1 MIAGGGLPERTRV
14 DVQLFF
20 AFVDGL
26 RFCFFFFFFFLTGAA
41 AAYQRASRVFR
52 VAFGTSHVGLLE
64 PECVTT
70 ARPAPVTA
78 DAARRHPGAHLRG
91 ASPRTRPVFG
101 ATTWTR
107 RSTFVVLCFVYKHD
121 HLTPRTPSPPPAR
134 KNEAGT
140 RCKNED
146 DHILSRLCGVHAES
160 GSHLTNQPPG
170 GKSPRLRGA
179 MAGLIKKQILKH
191 LSRFAKNLSP
201 DKINLSTLKGE
212 GQLTNLELDEE
223 VLQSLLDLPTWL
235 AINRVGCNKA
245 AIRIPWTKLKT
256 HPISLTL
263 DKVEMEMSTC
273 DEPRSPNG
281 PSPIATASGQSEY
294 GFAEKV
300 VEGMSL
306 SINSIVI
313 RISAKAFNASF
324 ELSQLQ
330 VYSVNNNWSVSDLR
344 FTRIPDPQRGE
355 LLTFKEISWQ
365 MIRIEADA
373 IQGAEHDMLSA
384 PIRLITNQ
392 SKIRVTLKR
401 RMKDCN
407 VVASKLVLILDDLLW
422 VLTDSQLK
430 AMVQYAKSLSEA
442 MEKSAQQRK
451 SLATEGQA
459 SSGPPSAQQAHAQTT
474 TTTAAAAADQSATM
488 AKLFSDYDV
497 CETSHHLQIT
507 HLDLHICDDIH
518 AADKAID
525 KRITGGAMQLSFSS
539 VTLDYYPFHR
549 AGDSCAHWM
558 HYSEATK
565 SRDSW
570 ARSLLDEFK
579 SNVEMLKSAVRGQQG
594 APAHSSPVSIRD
606 DVYWPIGLSEADGTS
621 IERSPRAQPP
631 ARCCWCLES
640 GKINTSSTSCFS
652 PLEQSPKTQ
661 LMSSSVVLRMADFSI
676 YQVSTA
682 DQRRSSPK
690 TMISC
695 NKKSL
700 YLPPEMP
707 AVHVEFTEY
716 YFPDGKDYPIPCP
729 NLYAQLNALQLV
741 LDHRSLVWLNLFA
754 LDLRQS
760 LEQFMEIYKLNDS
773 QKPDEHVDVKVDG
786 LMLKVVIPADRDPSC
801 PPDLPRSVSVQTS
814 EMVATNTRHPAN
826 CTRAHLEALLQAFQ
840 GEPFFSSSFASFP
853 RHSSSAPLLHPVF
866 RYHAH
871 EQDTRLHDIYRG
883 LVTPTMG
890 ADALKTPAAADF
902 WALHFA
908 QFWVD
913 YEGKGRPQPFV
924 DSFPLSVWACQP
936 AKLLAHQEKLR
947 GLERSPSADS
957 AGRMQRKRL
966 LKEFYSADGAP
977 APCHGPSNGLR
988 KPQSL
993 DSLPSSPLTS
1003 SGKDADVQ
1011 VLVQVHKPLSA
1022 QVSHSQYVFL
1032 MRLQRSIKAL
1042 QQTLQQDLDDMGG
1055 LRKAAAQRP
1064 ADQRPFTACLGLLL
1078 KSAEVSLL
1086 LKPVAQTEGSGSPLG
1101 SELSPSESRGTLEPG
1116 GEGAGKG
1123 SSTVD
1128 QMLCGDAKTPRGGP
1142 DPLVPTAA
1150 ATSNHQSSHEERTSS
1165 SAKNAERW
1173 NCGEGGGEMVA
1184 KEDETKFQAG
1194 EPLCEDKAAANKMPQ
1209 STSSSSSTSRSTSL
1223 YSMSNIGRLMRDRSQ
1238 SSFSVTYKNMKE
1250 SPSLQSLD
1258 NISIDSYLLEDGDA
1272 FSLMERDD
1280 MSISGFKATTDSSAE
1295 VTAPAPLPEQE
1306 GGLSP
1311 DTVSAASQ
1319 SIDEPSKDIVSVLV
1333 LKVHSVCVGME
1344 SVGESTDV
1352 ALEVDKVTPVQ
1363 LGNVSLRQ
1371 YLSSRSLG
1379 VASSVAAQSGQ
1390 GPAEVHSPSTGLPRR
1405 PEVRARLESGPC
1417 AAAHSP
1423 LAERNGF
1430 LQLRLHGYR
1439 AGLLMSTLRN
1449 LAHFLEDDTAPQ
1461 VLPMKISVRDMHVH
1475 LKDDGQRDTPSEAEP
1490 IALHVD
1496 SLLIHRRDDGA
1507 FYVGVDAEAKR
1518 SVTADG
1524 SLSPVAEA
1532 TQTRAVSASPT
1543 KHEQMLTDENE
1554 CLKVELSRAK
1564 MALAEVQM
1572 ERDSLL
1578 HQINSLKVNT
1588 S

>member
-1 MIAGGGLPERTRV
+1 
-14 DVQLFF
+14 
-20 AFVDGL
+20 
-26 RFCFFFFFFFLTGAA
+26 
-41 AAYQRASRVFR
+41 
-52 VAFGTSHVGLLE
+52 
-64 PECVTT
+64 
-70 ARPAPVTA
+70 
-78 DAARRHPGAHLRG
+78 
-91 ASPRTRPVFG
+91 
-101 ATTWTR
+101 
-107 RSTFVVLCFVYKHD
+107 
-121 HLTPRTPSPPPAR
+121 
-134 KNEAGT
+134 
-140 RCKNED
+140 
-146 DHILSRLCGVHAES
+146 
-160 GSHLTNQPPG
+160 
-170 GKSPRLRGA
+170 

-235 AINRVGCNKA
+235 AINRVCCNKA

-273 DEPRSPNG
+273 DEPRPPNG

-330 VYSVNNNWSVSDLR
+330 VYSVNTSWSISDLR
-344 FTRIPDPQRGE
+344 FTRIQDPQRGE
-355 LLTFKEISWQ
+355 ILTFKEISWQ

-373 IQGAEHDMLSA
+373 IQSAEHEMLSA

-401 RMKDCN
+401 RIKDCN
-407 VVASKLVLILDDLLW
+407 VVASKLILVLDDLLW

-451 SLATEGQA
+451 SMATEDQV
-459 SSGPPSAQQAHAQTT
+459 SSSPPPSAQQVRTQQAST
-474 TTTAAAAADQSATM
+474 AADQSATM
-488 AKLFSDYDV
+488 AKLFSAYDV

-518 AADKAID
+518 AMDKVIN

-539 VTLDYYPFHR
+539 ITLDYYPFHR

-565 SRDSW
+565 TREGW

-579 SNVEMLKSAVRGQQG
+579 SNMEMLKTAVRDQQG
-594 APAHSSPVSIRD
+594 PAPAHGSPQHVSLRD
-606 DVYWPIGLSEADGTS
+606 DVYGPLGSQERAGEGVGLREADGGL
-621 IERSPRAQPP
+621 IEWSPQTQPP
-631 ARCCWCLES
+631 AQCCWCLEP
-640 GKINTSSTSCFS
+640 GKINTTSSSTSFS
-652 PLEQSPKTQ
+652 PPPQSPKTQ

-690 TMISC
+690 AMISC

-707 AVHVEFTEY
+707 AIHVEFTEY

-741 LDHRSLVWLNLFA
+741 LDPRSLVWINLFA

-773 QKPDEHVDVKVDG
+773 QKPDEHVDIKVDG
-786 LMLKVVIPADRDPSC
+786 LMLKLVIPTDRDPSC
-801 PPDLPRSVSVQTS
+801 PPDLPRSISVQTS

-826 CTRAHLEALLQAFQ
+826 CTRSHLEALLQAFQ
-840 GEPFFSSSFASFP
+840 EEPFFSSSFASFP
-853 RHSSSAPLLHPVF
+853 RSSSSLPLLHPVF
-866 RYHAH
+866 QHHAH

-883 LVTPTMG
+883 LIVPTMG
-890 ADALKTPAAADF
+890 ASALKMPAATDF

-913 YEGKGRPQPFV
+913 YEGTRGGKGRPQPFV
-924 DSFPLSVWACQP
+924 DSFPLTVWACQP
-936 AKLLAHQEKLR
+936 AKLLQHQKKLR
-947 GLERSPSADS
+947 DAAGLGLPRSTSVEAV
-957 AGRMQRKRL
+957 GRIQRKRL
-966 LKEFYSADGAP
+966 LKEYYSTDSAP
-977 APCHGPSNGLR
+977 TSSHSSDATLPPSNGLH
-988 KPQSL
+988 KPLSL
-993 DSLPSSPLTS
+993 DNLPSSSPS
-1003 SGKDADVQ
+1003 SLASSSKDADIH
-1011 VLVQVHKPLSA
+1011 VLVHVQKHLSA
-1022 QVSHSQYVFL
+1022 QVSHRQYVFL
-1032 MRLQRSIKAL
+1032 MHLQRSIKAL
-1042 QQTLQQDLDDMGG
+1042 QQTLQQDLEEMGSKRD
-1055 LRKAAAQRP
+1055 RKDPSQHAADHQ
-1064 ADQRPFTACLGLLL
+1064 PFTVCLGLLL

-1086 LKPVAQTEGSGSPLG
+1086 LKPVTQPEGTRSPLG

-1116 GEGAGKG
+1116 SDAGEAAEKGEKGGEGAGCG
-1123 SSTVD
+1123 ACTVD
-1128 QMLCGDAKTPRGGP
+1128 QLLCGEGSESRATQGP
-1142 DPLVPTAA
+1142 APLIPTSTSTARPD
-1150 ATSNHQSSHEERTSS
+1150 SNHKASLEERTS
-1165 SAKNAERW
+1165 AKNSGRRSSD
-1173 NCGEGGGEMVA
+1173 EGGEVGVDGLVGSE
-1184 KEDETKFQAG
+1184 ETGAGLDSKPQASDTLSD
-1194 EPLCEDKAAANKMPQ
+1194 PLCTKDWSDKDKAAAGKMPQ
-1209 STSSSSSTSRSTSL
+1209 SISRKGSLSVVSDLLSSSNSSRSTSL

-1238 SSFSVTYKNMKE
+1238 SSFSVSYKNMKK

-1258 NISIDSYLLEDGDA
+1258 NISIDSYLMEDGDTY
-1272 FSLMERDD
+1272 SLLERDD
-1280 MSISGFKATTDSSAE
+1280 VSISGFKDVISEQSATESATE
-1295 VTAPAPLPEQE
+1295 AATGQEQE
-1306 GGLSP
+1306 GGVSP
-1311 DTVSAASQ
+1311 DTVSATSQ
-1319 SIDEPSKDIVSVLV
+1319 SIDEPTKDIVSVLV
-1333 LKVHSVCVGME
+1333 LKVQSVCVGME
-1344 SVGESTDV
+1344 VLGESTAV
-1352 ALEVDKVTPVQ
+1352 ALEVGRVTPSQ

-1371 YLSSRSLG
+1371 YLSNRSLG
-1379 VASSVAAQSGQ
+1379 MVCSVPIPAQSSQAG
-1390 GPAEVHSPSTGLPRR
+1390 GEISSASVKGLHS

-1430 LQLRLHGYR
+1430 LQLRLHGYQ
-1439 AGLLMSTLRN
+1439 ASFLMSTLRN
-1449 LAHFLEDDTAPQ
+1449 LAHFLEDDSAPQ
-1461 VLPMKISVRDMHVH
+1461 VLPMEISVRDTHIN
-1475 LKDDGQRDTPSEAEP
+1475 LKDDGPRDNPSDSEP
-1490 IALHVD
+1490 SPITLHVD
-1496 SLLIHRRDDGA
+1496 SLVIHRRDDGS
-1507 FYVGVDAEAKR
+1507 FSIGVDGAAEAKPGKEGTLID
-1518 SVTADG
+1518 S
-1524 SLSPVAEA
+1524 SLSPVPEAASGIAKA
-1532 TQTRAVSASPT
+1532 TQTQAPPT
-1543 KHEQMLTDENE
+1543 TPPPSSREKMLIEENE

-1564 MALAEVQM
+1564 MALAEAQM
-1572 ERDSLL
+1572 EKDSLL
-1578 HQINSLKVNT
+1578 HRIKNLKFNT

>member
-1 MIAGGGLPERTRV
+1 
-14 DVQLFF
+14 
-20 AFVDGL
+20 
-26 RFCFFFFFFFLTGAA
+26 
-41 AAYQRASRVFR
+41 
-52 VAFGTSHVGLLE
+52 
-64 PECVTT
+64 
-70 ARPAPVTA
+70 
-78 DAARRHPGAHLRG
+78 
-91 ASPRTRPVFG
+91 
-101 ATTWTR
+101 
-107 RSTFVVLCFVYKHD
+107 
-121 HLTPRTPSPPPAR
+121 
-134 KNEAGT
+134 
-140 RCKNED
+140 
-146 DHILSRLCGVHAES
+146 
-160 GSHLTNQPPG
+160 
-170 GKSPRLRGA
+170 

-235 AINRVGCNKA
+235 AINRVCCNKA

-273 DEPRSPNG
+273 DEPRPPNG

-313 RISAKAFNASF
+313 RIGAKAFNASF

-330 VYSVNNNWSVSDLR
+330 VYSVDNSWSLSDLR
-344 FTRIPDPQRGE
+344 STRIQDPQRGE
-355 LLTFKEISWQ
+355 LLSFKEISWQ

-373 IQGAEHDMLSA
+373 IQSAEHDMLSA

-451 SLATEGQA
+451 SLATEDQA
-459 SSGPPSAQQAHAQTT
+459 SSGLPSAQQARPAQTL
-474 TTTAAAAADQSATM
+474 AAADQSATM
-488 AKLFSDYDV
+488 AKLFSDHDV
-497 CETSHHLQIT
+497 CETSHHLQIK

-518 AADKAID
+518 GPDKVIK
-525 KRITGGAMQLSFSS
+525 KRMTGGAMQLSFSS
-539 VTLDYYPFHR
+539 ITLDYYPFHK
-549 AGDSCAHWM
+549 AGDSCMHWM

-565 SRDSW
+565 TREDW
-570 ARSLLDEFK
+570 ARCLLDEFK

-594 APAHSSPVSIRD
+594 AAPAHGSP
-606 DVYWPIGLSEADGTS
+606 
-621 IERSPRAQPP
+621 
-631 ARCCWCLES
+631 
-640 GKINTSSTSCFS
+640 GKINTSSTSS
-652 PLEQSPKTQ
+652 ISAPPQSPKTQ

-700 YLPPEMP
+700 YLPPEM
-707 AVHVEFTEY
+707 AAIHVEFTEY

-741 LDHRSLVWLNLFA
+741 LDARSLVWLNLFA

-786 LMLKVVIPADRDPSC
+786 LMLKLVIPADRDPSC

-840 GEPFFSSSFASFP
+840 GEEFFSPSYVSFP
-853 RHSSSAPLLHPVF
+853 RSSSSLPLLHPVF

-883 LVTPTMG
+883 LVVPSMT
-890 ADALKTPAAADF
+890 ADALKMPAAADF
-902 WALHFA
+902 WAMHFA

-924 DSFPLSVWACQP
+924 DSFPLTVWACQP

-947 GLERSPSADS
+947 GMSRSASADS

-977 APCHGPSNGLR
+977 PPAHSPSNGLH

-993 DSLPSSPLTS
+993 DSLPSSPLAS
-1003 SGKDADVQ
+1003 SGKDADVHL
-1011 VLVQVHKPLSA
+1011 LVQVHKHLSA
-1022 QVSHSQYVFL
+1022 QVSHQQYVFL

-1042 QQTLQQDLDDMGG
+1042 QQTLQQDLEDMGC
-1055 LRKAAAQRP
+1055 LRKAPPQRP
-1064 ADQRPFTACLGLLL
+1064 ADHRPFTACLGLLL

-1086 LKPVAQTEGSGSPLG
+1086 LKPVAQTEGSGTPLG
-1101 SELSPSESRGTLEPG
+1101 SELSPSASGGTLEP
-1116 GEGAGKG
+1116 AGDAEAKG
-1123 SSTVD
+1123 TSTAD
-1128 QMLCGDAKTPRGGP
+1128 EMLCGDVPEAKTSRGP
-1142 DPLVPTAA
+1142 DPLIPTTVSA
-1150 ATSNHQSSHEERTSS
+1150 SNHQSPHEERTSS
-1165 SAKNAERW
+1165 AKSAGSRSS
-1173 NCGEGGGEMVA
+1173 GEGEEMVA
-1184 KEDETKFQAG
+1184 EVFASEDESKLQAG
-1194 EPLCEDKAAANKMPQ
+1194 EPLCEDKAAAAKMTQ
-1209 STSSSSSTSRSTSL
+1209 STSRKGSLSVVSDLLSSSSTSRSSSL

-1238 SSFSVTYKNMKE
+1238 STFSVTYKNMKK

-1258 NISIDSYLLEDGDA
+1258 NISIDSYLLEDGDTN
-1272 FSLMERDD
+1272 SLMERDD
-1280 MSISGFKATTDSSAE
+1280 MSISGFKAAADSGAE
-1295 VTAPAPLPEQE
+1295 VAAPAPVPEQE
-1306 GGLSP
+1306 GGVSP

-1319 SIDEPSKDIVSVLV
+1319 SIDEPSKDIVSVVV
-1333 LKVHSVCVGME
+1333 LKVHSVCVAME
-1344 SVGESTDV
+1344 AVGESTAV

-1379 VASSVAAQSGQ
+1379 MVCSMPAQSSQ
-1390 GPAEVHSPSTGLPRR
+1390 GPAKVPTPSKGAPHR

-1417 AAAHSP
+1417 AAARSP

-1430 LQLRLHGYR
+1430 LELRLSGYR

-1461 VLPMKISVRDMHVH
+1461 VLPMEISVRDTHIN
-1475 LKDDGQRDTPSEAEP
+1475 LKDDSRRDNPSDSEP
-1490 IALHVD
+1490 ITLQVN
-1496 SLLIHRRDDGA
+1496 SLLIRRRDDGA
-1507 FYVGVDAEAKR
+1507 FSIGADPEAKR
-1518 SVTADG
+1518 SSSTTDG
-1524 SLSPVAEA
+1524 ALTPVSEVAFAEA
-1532 TQTRAVSASPT
+1532 AQTPAGPSN
-1543 KHEQMLTDENE
+1543 HEQMLMEEND

-1578 HQINSLKVNT
+1578 HKINSLKVNT

>member
-1 MIAGGGLPERTRV
+1 
-14 DVQLFF
+14 
-20 AFVDGL
+20 
-26 RFCFFFFFFFLTGAA
+26 
-41 AAYQRASRVFR
+41 
-52 VAFGTSHVGLLE
+52 
-64 PECVTT
+64 
-70 ARPAPVTA
+70 
-78 DAARRHPGAHLRG
+78 
-91 ASPRTRPVFG
+91 
-101 ATTWTR
+101 
-107 RSTFVVLCFVYKHD
+107 
-121 HLTPRTPSPPPAR
+121 
-134 KNEAGT
+134 
-140 RCKNED
+140 
-146 DHILSRLCGVHAES
+146 
-160 GSHLTNQPPG
+160 
-170 GKSPRLRGA
+170 

-235 AINRVGCNKA
+235 AINRVCCNKA

-273 DEPRSPNG
+273 DEPRPPNG

-330 VYSVNNNWSVSDLR
+330 VYSVNTSWSISDLR
-344 FTRIPDPQRGE
+344 FTRIQDPQKGE
-355 LLTFKEISWQ
+355 ILTFKEISWQ

-373 IQGAEHDMLSA
+373 IQSAEHEMLSA

-401 RMKDCN
+401 RIKDCN
-407 VVASKLVLILDDLLW
+407 VVASKLILVLDDLLW

-451 SLATEGQA
+451 SMATEDQV
-459 SSGPPSAQQAHAQTT
+459 SSTPPSAQQVRTQQAST
-474 TTTAAAAADQSATM
+474 AADQSATM
-488 AKLFSDYDV
+488 AKLFSAYDV

-518 AADKAID
+518 AMDKVIN

-539 VTLDYYPFHR
+539 ITLDYYPFHR

-565 SRDSW
+565 AREGW

-579 SNVEMLKSAVRGQQG
+579 SNMEMLKTAVRDQQG
-594 APAHSSPVSIRD
+594 PTPAHGSPQHVSLRD
-606 DVYWPIGLSEADGTS
+606 DVYGPLGSQERAVGLREADEGL
-621 IERSPRAQPP
+621 IEWSLQAQPP
-631 ARCCWCLES
+631 AQCCWCLEP
-640 GKINTSSTSCFS
+640 GKISTSSSTSFS
-652 PLEQSPKTQ
+652 PPPQSPKTQ

-690 TMISC
+690 AMISC

-700 YLPPEMP
+700 YLPSEMP
-707 AVHVEFTEY
+707 AIHVEFTEY

-741 LDHRSLVWLNLFA
+741 LDPRSLVWINLFA

-773 QKPDEHVDVKVDG
+773 QKPDEHVDIKVDG
-786 LMLKVVIPADRDPSC
+786 LMLKLVIPTDQDPSC
-801 PPDLPRSVSVQTS
+801 PPDLPRSISVQTS

-826 CTRAHLEALLQAFQ
+826 CTRSHLEALLQAFQ
-840 GEPFFSSSFASFP
+840 EEPFFSSCFDSFP
-853 RHSSSAPLLHPVF
+853 RSPSSLPILHPVF
-866 RYHAH
+866 QHHAH

-883 LVTPTMG
+883 LVMPTMG
-890 ADALKTPAAADF
+890 ASALKMPAATDF

-913 YEGKGRPQPFV
+913 YEGTRGGKGRPQPFV
-924 DSFPLSVWACQP
+924 DSFPLTVWACQP
-936 AKLLAHQEKLR
+936 AKLLQHQEKLR
-947 GLERSPSADS
+947 DAAGLGLSRSTSVEAV
-957 AGRMQRKRL
+957 GRLQRKRL
-966 LKEFYSADGAP
+966 LKEYYSTDSAP
-977 APCHGPSNGLR
+977 ISSHSNNATLPPSNGLH
-988 KPQSL
+988 KPLSL
-993 DSLPSSPLTS
+993 DNLPSSSPPSSLTS
-1003 SGKDADVQ
+1003 SRKDADIH
-1011 VLVQVHKPLSA
+1011 VLVHVQKHLSA
-1022 QVSHSQYVFL
+1022 QVSHRQYVFL
-1032 MRLQRSIKAL
+1032 MHLQRSIKTL
-1042 QQTLQQDLDDMGG
+1042 QQTLQQDLEEMGSKRD
-1055 LRKAAAQRP
+1055 RKDPSQHP
-1064 ADQRPFTACLGLLL
+1064 ADHQPFTVCLGLLL

-1086 LKPVAQTEGSGSPLG
+1086 LKPVAQPESSRSPLG

-1116 GEGAGKG
+1116 SDVGEGAEKG
-1123 SSTVD
+1123 EKAGDRAACGACTVD
-1128 QMLCGDAKTPRGGP
+1128 QLLCGEGSESKATQGP
-1142 DPLVPTAA
+1142 APLIPTS
-1150 ATSNHQSSHEERTSS
+1150 TSTTRPDSNHKASLEERTST
-1165 SAKNAERW
+1165 K
-1173 NCGEGGGEMVA
+1173 NCGRWCSDEGGEVGVDGLAGGE
-1184 KEDETKFQAG
+1184 ETGAG
-1194 EPLCEDKAAANKMPQ
+1194 LDSKSQTSDMLTDWSDKDKAAVGKMPQ
-1209 STSSSSSTSRSTSL
+1209 SISS
-1223 YSMSNIGRLMRDRSQ
+1223 GRLMRDRSQ
-1238 SSFSVTYKNMKE
+1238 SSFSVSYKNMKK

-1258 NISIDSYLLEDGDA
+1258 NISIDSYLMEDGDTC
-1272 FSLMERDD
+1272 SLLERDD
-1280 MSISGFKATTDSSAE
+1280 VSISGFKDAINEQSAADNATEA
-1295 VTAPAPLPEQE
+1295 VTGQEQE
-1306 GGLSP
+1306 GGVSP
-1311 DTVSAASQ
+1311 DTVSATSQ

-1333 LKVHSVCVGME
+1333 LKVQSVCVGME
-1344 SVGESTDV
+1344 VLGESAAV
-1352 ALEVDKVTPVQ
+1352 ALEVGRVTPSQ

-1371 YLSSRSLG
+1371 YLSNRSLAG
-1379 VASSVAAQSGQ
+1379 SGTSSAFVRGL
-1390 GPAEVHSPSTGLPRR
+1390 HS

-1423 LAERNGF
+1423 LAEHNGF
-1430 LQLRLHGYR
+1430 LQLRLHGYQ
-1439 AGLLMSTLRN
+1439 ASFLMSTLRN

-1461 VLPMKISVRDMHVH
+1461 VLPMEISVRDTHVN
-1475 LKDDGQRDTPSEAEP
+1475 LKDDSPRDNPSDSEP
-1490 IALHVD
+1490 SPITLHVD
-1496 SLLIHRRDDGA
+1496 SLIIHRKDDGS
-1507 FYVGVDAEAKR
+1507 FSIGVDGAAEAKPR
-1518 SVTADG
+1518 KEGVLIDSSLTSVPEAVGGITK
-1524 SLSPVAEA
+1524 A
-1532 TQTRAVSASPT
+1532 TQTQAPPTSPPPSARE
-1543 KHEQMLTDENE
+1543 KLLIEENE

-1564 MALAEVQM
+1564 MALAEAQM
-1572 ERDSLL
+1572 EKDSLL
-1578 HQINSLKVNT
+1578 HRMKNLKVNT

>member
-1 MIAGGGLPERTRV
+1 
-14 DVQLFF
+14 
-20 AFVDGL
+20 
-26 RFCFFFFFFFLTGAA
+26 
-41 AAYQRASRVFR
+41 
-52 VAFGTSHVGLLE
+52 
-64 PECVTT
+64 
-70 ARPAPVTA
+70 
-78 DAARRHPGAHLRG
+78 
-91 ASPRTRPVFG
+91 
-101 ATTWTR
+101 
-107 RSTFVVLCFVYKHD
+107 
-121 HLTPRTPSPPPAR
+121 
-134 KNEAGT
+134 
-140 RCKNED
+140 
-146 DHILSRLCGVHAES
+146 
-160 GSHLTNQPPG
+160 
-170 GKSPRLRGA
+170 

-235 AINRVGCNKA
+235 AINRVCCNKA

-273 DEPRSPNG
+273 DEPRPPNG

-330 VYSVNNNWSVSDLR
+330 VYSVNTSWSISDLR
-344 FTRIPDPQRGE
+344 FTRIQDPQRGE
-355 LLTFKEISWQ
+355 ILTFKEISWQ

-373 IQGAEHDMLSA
+373 IQSAEHEMLSA

-401 RMKDCN
+401 RIKDCN
-407 VVASKLVLILDDLLW
+407 VVASKLILVLDDLLW

-451 SLATEGQA
+451 SMATEDQV
-459 SSGPPSAQQAHAQTT
+459 SSSPPPSAQQVRTQQAST
-474 TTTAAAAADQSATM
+474 AADQSATM
-488 AKLFSDYDV
+488 AKLFSAYDV

-518 AADKAID
+518 AMDKVIN

-539 VTLDYYPFHR
+539 ITLDYYPFHR

-565 SRDSW
+565 TREGW

-579 SNVEMLKSAVRGQQG
+579 SNMEMLKTAVRDQQG
-594 APAHSSPVSIRD
+594 PAPAHGSP
-606 DVYWPIGLSEADGTS
+606 
-621 IERSPRAQPP
+621 QH
-631 ARCCWCLES
+631 
-640 GKINTSSTSCFS
+640 GKINTTSSSTSFS
-652 PLEQSPKTQ
+652 PPPQSPKTQ

-690 TMISC
+690 AMISC

-707 AVHVEFTEY
+707 AIHVEFTEY

-741 LDHRSLVWLNLFA
+741 LDPRSLVWINLFA

-773 QKPDEHVDVKVDG
+773 QKPDEHVDIKVDG
-786 LMLKVVIPADRDPSC
+786 LMLKLVIPTDRDPSC
-801 PPDLPRSVSVQTS
+801 PPDLPRSISVQTS

-826 CTRAHLEALLQAFQ
+826 CTRSHLEALLQAFQ
-840 GEPFFSSSFASFP
+840 EEPFFSSSFASFP
-853 RHSSSAPLLHPVF
+853 RSSSSLPLLHPVF
-866 RYHAH
+866 QHHAH

-883 LVTPTMG
+883 LVVPTMG
-890 ADALKTPAAADF
+890 ASALKMPAATDF

-913 YEGKGRPQPFV
+913 YEGTRGGKGRPQPFV
-924 DSFPLSVWACQP
+924 DSFPLTVWACQP
-936 AKLLAHQEKLR
+936 AKLLQHQKKLR
-947 GLERSPSADS
+947 DAAGLGLPRSTSVEAV
-957 AGRMQRKRL
+957 GRIQRKRL
-966 LKEFYSADGAP
+966 LKEYYSTDSAP
-977 APCHGPSNGLR
+977 TSSHSSDATLPPSNGLH
-988 KPQSL
+988 KPLSL
-993 DSLPSSPLTS
+993 DNLPSSSPS
-1003 SGKDADVQ
+1003 SLASSSKDADIH
-1011 VLVQVHKPLSA
+1011 VLVHVQKHLSA
-1022 QVSHSQYVFL
+1022 QVSHRQYVFL
-1032 MRLQRSIKAL
+1032 MHLQRSIKAL
-1042 QQTLQQDLDDMGG
+1042 QQTLQQDLEEMGSKRD
-1055 LRKAAAQRP
+1055 RKDPSQHAADHQ
-1064 ADQRPFTACLGLLL
+1064 PFTVCLGLLL

-1086 LKPVAQTEGSGSPLG
+1086 LKPVTQPEGTRSPLG

-1116 GEGAGKG
+1116 SDAGEAAEKGEKGGDGAGCG
-1123 SSTVD
+1123 ACTVD
-1128 QMLCGDAKTPRGGP
+1128 QLLCGEGSESRAMQGP
-1142 DPLVPTAA
+1142 APLIPTS
-1150 ATSNHQSSHEERTSS
+1150 TSTTRPDSNHKASLEERTS
-1165 SAKNAERW
+1165 AKNSGRRSSD
-1173 NCGEGGGEMVA
+1173 EGGEVGVDGLVGSE
-1184 KEDETKFQAG
+1184 ETGAGLDSKPQASDTLSD
-1194 EPLCEDKAAANKMPQ
+1194 PLCTKDWSDKDKAAAGKMPQ
-1209 STSSSSSTSRSTSL
+1209 SISS
-1223 YSMSNIGRLMRDRSQ
+1223 GRLMRDRSQ
-1238 SSFSVTYKNMKE
+1238 SSFSVSYKNMKK

-1258 NISIDSYLLEDGDA
+1258 NISIDSYLMEDGDTY
-1272 FSLMERDD
+1272 SLLERDD
-1280 MSISGFKATTDSSAE
+1280 VSISGFKDVISEQSATESATE
-1295 VTAPAPLPEQE
+1295 AATGQEQE
-1306 GGLSP
+1306 GGVSP
-1311 DTVSAASQ
+1311 DTVSATSQ
-1319 SIDEPSKDIVSVLV
+1319 SIDEPTKDIVSVLV
-1333 LKVHSVCVGME
+1333 LKVQSVCVGME
-1344 SVGESTDV
+1344 VLGESTAV
-1352 ALEVDKVTPVQ
+1352 ALEVGRVTPSQ

-1371 YLSSRSLG
+1371 YLSNRSLAG
-1379 VASSVAAQSGQ
+1379 GEISSASVKGL
-1390 GPAEVHSPSTGLPRR
+1390 HS

-1430 LQLRLHGYR
+1430 LQLRLHGYQ
-1439 AGLLMSTLRN
+1439 ASFLMSTLRN
-1449 LAHFLEDDTAPQ
+1449 LAHFLEDDSAPQ
-1461 VLPMKISVRDMHVH
+1461 VLPMEISVRDTHIN
-1475 LKDDGQRDTPSEAEP
+1475 LKDDGPRDNPSDSEP
-1490 IALHVD
+1490 SPITLHVD
-1496 SLLIHRRDDGA
+1496 SLVIHRRDDGS
-1507 FYVGVDAEAKR
+1507 FSIGVDGAAEAKPGKEGTLID
-1518 SVTADG
+1518 S
-1524 SLSPVAEA
+1524 SLSPVPEAAGGIAKA
-1532 TQTRAVSASPT
+1532 TQTQAPPT
-1543 KHEQMLTDENE
+1543 TPPPSSREKMLIEENE

-1564 MALAEVQM
+1564 MALAEAQM
-1572 ERDSLL
+1572 EKDSLL
-1578 HQINSLKVNT
+1578 HRIKNLKFNT

>member
-1 MIAGGGLPERTRV
+1 
-14 DVQLFF
+14 
-20 AFVDGL
+20 
-26 RFCFFFFFFFLTGAA
+26 
-41 AAYQRASRVFR
+41 
-52 VAFGTSHVGLLE
+52 
-64 PECVTT
+64 
-70 ARPAPVTA
+70 
-78 DAARRHPGAHLRG
+78 
-91 ASPRTRPVFG
+91 
-101 ATTWTR
+101 
-107 RSTFVVLCFVYKHD
+107 
-121 HLTPRTPSPPPAR
+121 
-134 KNEAGT
+134 
-140 RCKNED
+140 
-146 DHILSRLCGVHAES
+146 
-160 GSHLTNQPPG
+160 
-170 GKSPRLRGA
+170 

-235 AINRVGCNKA
+235 AINRVCCNKA

-273 DEPRSPNG
+273 DEPRPPNG

-330 VYSVNNNWSVSDLR
+330 VYSVNTTWCVSNLR
-344 FTRIPDPQRGE
+344 FTRIQDPQRGE

-373 IQGAEHDMLSA
+373 IQSAEHDMLSA

-451 SLATEGQA
+451 SLATEEQV
-459 SSGPPSAQQAHAQTT
+459 SSGAPSAQQARTQQTS
-474 TTTAAAAADQSATM
+474 TAAEQSATM
-488 AKLFSDYDV
+488 AELFSDYDV

-518 AADKAID
+518 GADKANN
-525 KRITGGAMQLSFSS
+525 KRISGGAMQLSFSS
-539 VTLDYYPFHR
+539 ITLDYYPFHR
-549 AGDSCAHWM
+549 AGDSCSHWM

-565 SRDSW
+565 KREDW
-570 ARSLLDEFK
+570 ARGLLDEFK
-579 SNVEMLKSAVRGQQG
+579 SNVEMLKNVVRGQQG
-594 APAHSSPVSIRD
+594 AAPAHSSP
-606 DVYWPIGLSEADGTS
+606 
-621 IERSPRAQPP
+621 
-631 ARCCWCLES
+631 
-640 GKINTSSTSCFS
+640 GKINTSSTSSFS
-652 PLEQSPKTQ
+652 PLPESHKTQ
-661 LMSSSVVLRMADFSI
+661 LMSSSVVLRVADFSI

-707 AVHVEFTEY
+707 AIHVEFTEY
-716 YFPDGKDYPIPCP
+716 YFPDGKDYPVPCP

-741 LDHRSLVWLNLFA
+741 LDPRSLVWINLFA

-773 QKPDEHVDVKVDG
+773 QKPDEHVDIKVDG
-786 LMLKVVIPADRDPSC
+786 LMLKLVIPADRDPSC

-826 CTRAHLEALLQAFQ
+826 CTRAHLEALLHAFQ
-840 GEPFFSSSFASFP
+840 EEPFFSPSFVSFP
-853 RHSSSAPLLHPVF
+853 RSSSSLPLLHPVF
-866 RYHAH
+866 HSHAH

-883 LVTPTMG
+883 LVVPAMR
-890 ADALKTPAAADF
+890 ADALKMPAAADF

-924 DSFPLSVWACQP
+924 DSFPLTVWACQP
-936 AKLLAHQEKLR
+936 AKLLQHQEKLR
-947 GLERSPSADS
+947 GTSQSSSAES
-957 AGRMQRKRL
+957 AGRLQRKRL
-966 LKEFYSADGAP
+966 LKEFYSADSAP
-977 APCHGPSNGLR
+977 APSHNPSNGLH

-993 DSLPSSPLTS
+993 DSLPSSPSTS
-1003 SGKDADVQ
+1003 SSKDADVHM
-1011 VLVQVHKPLSA
+1011 LVHVQKHLSA
-1022 QVSHSQYVFL
+1022 QVSHQQYVFL

-1042 QQTLQQDLDDMGG
+1042 QQTLQQDLEEMGG
-1055 LRKAAAQRP
+1055 LRKAPAQRP
-1064 ADQRPFTACLGLLL
+1064 ADHRPFAVCLGLLL

-1086 LKPVAQTEGSGSPLG
+1086 LKPVAQPEGSGSPLG
-1101 SELSPSESRGTLEPG
+1101 SELSPSESRGTMEPG
-1116 GEGAGKG
+1116 AEGEGKG
-1123 SSTVD
+1123 SSSVD
-1128 QMLCGDAKTPRGGP
+1128 QMLCGDVADAKAPRGP

-1150 ATSNHQSSHEERTSS
+1150 VASNHKPSLEERTP
-1165 SAKNAERW
+1165 SAKNAGRW
-1173 NCGEGGGEMVA
+1173 NSDEGGEMVA
-1184 KEDETKFQAG
+1184 EVFAGEDESGLQKATG
-1194 EPLCEDKAAANKMPQ
+1194 EPLCEDKAAAAKMPQ
-1209 STSSSSSTSRSTSL
+1209 STSRKGSLSVVSDLLSSSSTSRSTSL

-1238 SSFSVTYKNMKE
+1238 STFSVSYKNMKK

-1258 NISIDSYLLEDGDA
+1258 NVSIDSYLLEDGDA
-1272 FSLMERDD
+1272 YSLLERDD
-1280 MSISGFKATTDSSAE
+1280 MSVSGFKATNESSAE
-1295 VTAPAPLPEQE
+1295 AAAAAPGPEQE
-1306 GGLSP
+1306 GGVSP

-1333 LKVHSVCVGME
+1333 LKVHSVCVGVE
-1344 SVGESTDV
+1344 AVGESTAV

-1379 VASSVAAQSGQ
+1379 MVRSMPAQSSQ
-1390 GPAEVHSPSTGLPRR
+1390 GGGEVRSPATGAPRR
-1405 PEVRARLESGPC
+1405 HPELHARLESGPH
-1417 AAAHSP
+1417 AAARSP

-1430 LQLRLHGYR
+1430 LQLHLHGYR
-1439 AGLLMSTLRN
+1439 AGLLVSTLRN
-1449 LAHFLEDDTAPQ
+1449 LAHFLEEDTTPR
-1461 VLPMKISVRDMHVH
+1461 VLPMEISVRDTHIH
-1475 LKDDGQRDTPSEAEP
+1475 LKDDGQRETPSDSEP
-1490 IALHVD
+1490 ITLHVD
-1496 SLLIHRRDDGA
+1496 SLVVHRRDDGA
-1507 FYVGVDAEAKR
+1507 FSVGADAQAKR
-1518 SVTADG
+1518 SSSTDG
-1524 SLSPVAEA
+1524 ASSPVAETA
-1532 TQTRAVSASPT
+1532 PAAPST
-1543 KHEQMLTDENE
+1543 HEQMLMEENE